1 MKGQNTS
8 RKRQIVS
15 ALVLAASLVTV
26 SQPMHAQTAE
36 SEEDLLLGAPETQ
49 ADADSVQGAQAQAAD
64 LLEIRLN
71 SDGLWQATP
80 VAGNFSAY
88 TLNSPAQR
96 TWDTLSA
103 WLHEDQSLLFGRT
116 GHAAIEMQGWVSAG
130 SAFSVTLPCNP
141 STGFIWEAEQ
151 LEPALATA
159 LVPDGIRPYT
169 ATLGS
174 PATCTY
180 QVTAANDG
188 VAALSLVHRRP
199 WLPHQPVAR
208 RLRLIGEPADKVG
221 LEQIANAVSWPLPPP
236 LPDDAFAT
244 PSKEGEAQEAPAED
258 ATPLSANDASS
269 AQNLP
274 PSFNW
279 CAHGKCTPIRDQGY
293 CGSCWAFA
301 TVGAME
307 SALLIARPDIDRNR
321 VDFSEQFLVSCN
333 RRGWGC
339 DGGWWGHDYHTNLRI
354 LGEPMAGPVGE
365 RFFPYRAAD
374 VACNSPYPHFW
385 QGKVWAYVPGE
396 SIPDVATLKR
406 ALRDYGPLSVA
417 VWVGPYF
424 QQYRGG
430 VFRTNEAPDSR
441 YVNHG
446 VVLVGWD
453 DSQQAWIIRN
463 SWGTQWG
470 EGGYMRIGYGISNIG
485 YGAAYVNGV
494 RLFNRRLSIPVVH
507 QRPQAGPAVFPI
519 PDGDFEGR
527 VEAWWLGGWAWPAQH
542 IYRSGRRSMWL
553 GGVSNSEDSIRQP
566 LRVPQQATHLRFW
579 YYVLSSVD
587 CGGDYAVLRLNGQVA
602 RTWPLCNAA
611 VVRNQWVEE
620 RIDVR
625 AFRGQQVSV
634 QVAAITDRTGSSA
647 SFFVDDMA
655 FIN

>member
-1 MKGQNTS
+1 MKGQHTS
-8 RKRQIVS
+8 RKWQRVS
-15 ALVLAASLVTV
+15 AFVLATSIATV
-26 SQPMHAQTAE
+26 SQPMYAQTAE
-36 SEEDLLLGAPETQ
+36 SEEDLLLGASETQ
-49 ADADSVQGAQAQAAD
+49 ADAESVQVAQAQAED

-103 WLHEDQSLLFGRT
+103 WLHEDQTLLFGRT
-116 GHAAIEMQGWVSAG
+116 GYAAIEMQGWVSAG
-130 SAFSVTLPCNP
+130 STFSVTLPCNP

-151 LEPALATA
+151 LDPSLVTALAA
-159 LVPDGIRPYT
+159 NGIRPYT
-169 ATLGS
+169 AMLGS

-208 RLRLIGEPADKVG
+208 RLRLIGEQADKVG

-236 LPDDAFAT
+236 LPDDAFAA
-244 PSKEGEAQEAPAED
+244 PVKEGEAQEAPAED
-258 ATPLSANDASS
+258 AAPLSASDALS

-274 PSFNW
+274 SYFNW
-279 CAHGKCTPIRDQGY
+279 CDHGKCTPIRDQGP

-301 TVGAME
+301 TVGVME
-307 SALLIARPDIDRNR
+307 SAVLIARPDIDRNR
-321 VDFSEQFLVSCN
+321 LNFSEQFLVSCN

-339 DGGWWGHDYHTNLRI
+339 NGGWWGHKYHVNLRI
-354 LGEPMAGPVGE
+354 EGEPMAGPVGE
-365 RFFPYRAAD
+365 RSFPYQAAD
-374 VACNSPYPHFW
+374 VPCNSPYPHFW
-385 QGKVWAYVPGE
+385 QGKVWGFVSGQPM
-396 SIPDVATLKR
+396 PDVS
-406 ALRDYGPLSVA
+406 ALRQALLNHGPLSVA
-417 VWVGPYF
+417 VFVGPAF
-424 QQYRGG
+424 AQYRGG
-430 VFRTNEAPDSR
+430 VFRTNESSSSQGI
-441 YVNHG
+441 NHA

-470 EGGYMRIGYGISNIG
+470 EGGYMRIGYGVSKIG
-485 YGAAYVNGV
+485 YGATYASGA
-494 RLFNRRLSIPVVH
+494 RLFNHRLFVPVMR
-507 QRPQAGPAVFPI
+507 QRPPAQPAVFPI
-519 PDGDFEGR
+519 PDGDFEGS
-527 VEAWWLGGWAWPAQH
+527 VEAWWLGGWATPARH
-542 IYRSGRRSMWL
+542 VYRSGRSSMWL
-553 GGVSNSEDSIRQP
+553 GGISNSEDSIRQP

-579 YYVLSSVD
+579 RYIWGD
-587 CGGDYAVLRLNGQVA
+587 ANCGSDHAVLRLNGQVV

-611 VVRNQWVEE
+611 VVRDQWIEE

-634 QVAAITDRTGSSA
+634 KVAAITDETGGSA

-655 FIN
+655 FVN

>member
-1 MKGQNTS
+1 MKRQNAS
-8 RKRQIVS
+8 RKRQLVS
-15 ALVLAASLVTV
+15 AFALTALVVTV
-26 SQPMHAQTAE
+26 SQPIYAQTAE

-49 ADADSVQGAQAQAAD
+49 ADTESVQVAQAQAVD

-71 SDGLWQATP
+71 SDGLWQAMP

-88 TLNSPAQR
+88 TLNSPVQR
-96 TWDTLSA
+96 TWDTFSA

-116 GHAAIEMQGWVSAG
+116 GYAAIEMQGWVRAG

-151 LEPALATA
+151 LDPALATA

-174 PATCTY
+174 SATCTY

-221 LEQIANAVSWPLPPP
+221 LEQIASAVSWPMPPP
-236 LPDDAFAT
+236 LPDDAFAM
-244 PSKEGEAQEAPAED
+244 PVKEGEAQEAPPLLASD
-258 ATPLSANDASS
+258 ALS

-274 PSFNW
+274 TYFNW
-279 CAHGKCTPIRDQGY
+279 CAHGKCTPIRDQGP

-301 TVGAME
+301 TVGVME
-307 SALLIARPDIDRNR
+307 SVVLIARPDIDRNR
-321 VDFSEQFLVSCN
+321 LNFSEQFLVSCN

-339 DGGWWGHDYHTNLRI
+339 RTGGWWGHDYHTNLRI

-365 RFFPYRAAD
+365 RFFPYQAAD

-385 QGKVWAYVPGE
+385 QGKAWGFVSGQP
-396 SIPDVATLKR
+396 IPDVNTLKQ
-406 ALRDYGPLSVA
+406 ALLDHGPLSVA
-417 VWVGPYF
+417 VWVGPNF

-430 VFRTNEAPDSR
+430 VFRTNEATGSCPI
-441 YVNHG
+441 NHA

-470 EGGYMRIGYGISNIG
+470 EGGYMRIGYGVSNIG
-485 YGAAYVNGV
+485 YRAAYANGV
-494 RLFNRRLSIPVVH
+494 RLFNRRLFMPFVR

-519 PDGDFEGR
+519 PDGDFEGQ
-527 VEAWWLGGWAWPAQH
+527 VEAWWNWRTGYAYNTRIPERSSQHVARRHLKFGRFDPPAAA
-542 IYRSGRRSMWL
+542 RSTPGDASALLALYLGRRKLWQRSRGFAPEQSGCAHM
-553 GGVSNSEDSIRQP
+553 
-566 LRVPQQATHLRFW
+566 
-579 YYVLSSVD
+579 
-587 CGGDYAVLRLNGQVA
+587 
-602 RTWPLCNAA
+602 AA
-611 VVRNQWVEE
+611 VQ
-620 RIDVR
+620 
-625 AFRGQQVSV
+625 
-634 QVAAITDRTGSSA
+634 
-647 SFFVDDMA
+647 
-655 FIN
+655 